1 MNNIKLLPRNN
12 IFQKLQSFK
21 EGGQILFMRD
31 GSTKVTE
38 AVNKLTEKG
47 TKKLTT
53 KAASW
58 QQKINQ
64 LKQKTKQ
71 KVNKTMQAVR
81 SEESAIQHGRQQAR
95 AKVDKQIATRNKKI
109 QNWEQNNKFTPGT
122 PEYAESVRTR
132 NKWVQQNRNPYAQ
145 IDKQTLAQRATTRK
159 FMKRAAGITA
169 IGVPTRKFMKRAAGI
184 TAIGVPTLYGI
195 YHANL
200 SGSNDNTQSPY
211 VYNDKGQL
219 MQLDPNSGQYNVY
232 TPDNSFDGLIQHSDG
247 TVTDANGNIVS
258 GIPINGNIFAN
269 NAAAYGFN
277 DADKYGHSWGVA
289 NMQQAMVDAG
299 LLNPEDVDG
308 LLGQKTAKAYEIFRH
323 QMGGQRQGINFSL
336 DKSNLPTI
344 NNSSTQQTTQSDITP
359 YLSNNGRI

>member
-21 EGGQILFMRD
+21 EGGQILFMKE
-31 GSTKVTE
+31 GTFKGTE
-38 AVNKLTEKG
+38 TANKLIDKE
-47 TKKLTT
+47 TKRLTT
-53 KAASW
+53 KSASW
-58 QQKINQ
+58 QQKVNK
-64 LKQKTKQ
+64 LREKAKQ
-71 KVNKTMQAVR
+71 KVDNTLQAVR
-81 SEESAIQHGRQQAR
+81 SEESAIQHGRQQAQD
-95 AKVDKQIATRNKKI
+95 KVEKQVATRNKKI

-122 PEYAESVRTR
+122 SEYAKSVRTR

-145 IDKQTLAQRATTRK
+145 VDKQTLAQRAATRK
-159 FMKRAAGITA
+159 FMKRAAG
-169 IGVPTRKFMKRAAGI
+169 V

-200 SGSNDNTQSPY
+200 SGSSDNTQSPY
-211 VYNDKGQL
+211 AYNDKGQL
-219 MQLDPNSGQYNVY
+219 MQLDPNSGQYNAY

-258 GIPINGNIFAN
+258 GTPIDSNIFAN

-277 DADKYGHSWGVA
+277 DADEYGHSQGVA

-308 LLGQKTAKAYEIFRH
+308 LLGQKTAKAYEIFRY

-336 DKSNLPTI
+336 NKNNLPTI
-344 NNSSTQQTTQSDITP
+344 NNSSTPQATQSDITP
-359 YLSNNGRI
+359 YLSNNGEYDINDLYNQGQ

>member
-31 GSTKVTE
+31 GGTKVTE

-71 KVNKTMQAVR
+71 KVDKTIQAVR
-81 SEESAIQHGRQQAR
+81 SEESAIQHGRQQAQ
-95 AKVDKQIATRNKKI
+95 AKVDEQIATRNKKI

-122 PEYAESVRTR
+122 PEYAKSVRTR
-132 NKWVQQNRNPYAQ
+132 NNWVQQNRNPYAQ
-145 IDKQTLAQRATTRK
+145 IDKQTLKQRAATRK
-159 FMKRAAGITA
+159 SMKRA
-169 IGVPTRKFMKRAAGI
+169 VSI

-200 SGSNDNTQSPY
+200 SGSSDNTQSPY
-211 VYNDKGQL
+211 AYNDKGQL

-247 TVTDANGNIVS
+247 TVTDVNGNIVS
-258 GIPINGNIFAN
+258 GTPIDGNVFIN

-277 DADKYGHSWGVA
+277 DVDEYGHSQGVA

-299 LLNPEDVDG
+299 LLNPKDVDG

-323 QMGGQRQGINFSL
+323 WMGGQRQGINFSL
-336 DKSNLPTI
+336 NKSNLPTI
-344 NNSSTQQTTQSDITP
+344 NNSSIQQTTQSDITP
-359 YLSNNGRI
+359 YLSNNGEYDINDLYNQGQ

>member
-31 GSTKVTE
+31 G
-38 AVNKLTEKG
+38 
-47 TKKLTT
+47 TT
-53 KAASW
+53 KASKAVDNLTKKGVEKLAAKNASW
-58 QQKINQ
+58 QQKVNK
-64 LKQKTKQ
+64 LKEKAKQ
-71 KVNKTMQAVR
+71 KVDNTMQAVR
-81 SEESAIQHGRQQAR
+81 SEESAIQHGRQQAQ
-95 AKVDKQIATRNKKI
+95 AKVDKQIADRNEKI
-109 QNWEQNNKFTPGT
+109 QDWEQNNKFTPGT
-122 PEYAESVRTR
+122 PEYAKSVRTR

-145 IDKQTLAQRATTRK
+145 IDKQTLAQRA
-159 FMKRAAGITA
+159 A
-169 IGVPTRKFMKRAAGI
+169 TRKFMKRAAGI

-200 SGSNDNTQSPY
+200 SGSSDNTQSPY
-211 VYNDKGQL
+211 AYNDKGQL
-219 MQLDPNSGQYNVY
+219 MQLDPNSGQYNAY

-247 TVTDANGNIVS
+247 TITDASGNIVS
-258 GIPINGNIFAN
+258 GTPIDGNVFAN

-277 DADKYGHSWGVA
+277 DVDEYGYSQGVA

-308 LLGQKTAKAYEIFRH
+308 LLGQKTAKAYEIFRN

-336 DKSNLPTI
+336 NKSNLPTI
-344 NNSSTQQTTQSDITP
+344 DNSSIQQTTQSDITP
-359 YLSNNGRI
+359 YLSNNGEYDINDLYNQGQ

>member
-31 GSTKVTE
+31 G
-38 AVNKLTEKG
+38 
-47 TKKLTT
+47 TT
-53 KAASW
+53 KASKAVDNFTKKGVEKLAAKNASW
-58 QQKINQ
+58 QQKVNK
-64 LKQKTKQ
+64 LKEKAKQ
-71 KVNKTMQAVR
+71 KVDNTMQAVR
-81 SEESAIQHGRQQAR
+81 SEESAIQHGRQQAQ
-95 AKVDKQIATRNKKI
+95 AKVDKQIADRNKKI
-109 QNWEQNNKFTPGT
+109 QDWEQNNKFTPGT
-122 PEYAESVRTR
+122 PEYAKSVRTR

-145 IDKQTLAQRATTRK
+145 IDKQTLAQRA
-159 FMKRAAGITA
+159 A
-169 IGVPTRKFMKRAAGI
+169 TRKFMKRAAGI

-200 SGSNDNTQSPY
+200 SGSSDNTQSPY
-211 VYNDKGQL
+211 AYNDKGQL
-219 MQLDPNSGQYNVY
+219 MQLDPNSGQYNAY

-247 TVTDANGNIVS
+247 TITDANGNIVS
-258 GIPINGNIFAN
+258 GTPIDGNVFAN

-277 DADKYGHSWGVA
+277 DVDEYGHSQGVA

-308 LLGQKTAKAYEIFRH
+308 LLGQKTAKAYEIFRN
-323 QMGGQRQGINFSL
+323 QIGGQRQGINFSL
-336 DKSNLPTI
+336 NKSNLPTI

-359 YLSNNGRI
+359 YLSNNGEYDINDLYNQGQ

>member
-21 EGGQILFMRD
+21 EGGQILFMRN
-31 GSTKVTE
+31 GGTKVTK
-38 AVNKLTEKG
+38 AVNKLAEKG

-53 KAASW
+53 KVASW

-71 KVNKTMQAVR
+71 KVDKTMQAVR
-81 SEESAIQHGRQQAR
+81 SEESAIQHSRQQAQ

-122 PEYAESVRTR
+122 PEYAKSVRTR

-169 IGVPTRKFMKRAAGI
+169 IGVPT
-184 TAIGVPTLYGI
+184 LYGI

-200 SGSNDNTQSPY
+200 SGSSDNTQSPY
-211 VYNDKGQL
+211 AYNDKGQL

-277 DADKYGHSWGVA
+277 DAGEYGHSLGVV
-289 NMQQAMVDAG
+289 NMQSAMVDAG
-299 LLNPEDVDG
+299 LLNPEDIDG

-336 DKSNLPTI
+336 NKSNLPTI

-359 YLSNNGRI
+359 YLSNNGEYDINDLYNQGQ

>member
-21 EGGQILFMRD
+21 EGGQILFMRN
-31 GSTKVTE
+31 GGTKVTE

-53 KAASW
+53 KATNQ

-71 KVNKTMQAVR
+71 KVDKTMQAVR

-109 QNWEQNNKFTPGT
+109 QKWEQNNKFIPGT
-122 PEYAESVRTR
+122 PEYAKSVRTR

-145 IDKQTLAQRATTRK
+145 IDKQTLAQRA
-159 FMKRAAGITA
+159 A
-169 IGVPTRKFMKRAAGI
+169 TRKFMKRAAGI

-200 SGSNDNTQSPY
+200 SGSSDNIQSPY
-211 VYNDKGQL
+211 AYDDKGQL
-219 MQLDPNSGQYNVY
+219 MQLDPNSGQYNAY
-232 TPDNSFDGLIQHSDG
+232 IPDNSFDGLIQHSDG

-277 DADKYGHSWGVA
+277 DADEYGHSQGVA

-336 DKSNLPTI
+336 NKSNLPTI

-359 YLSNNGRI
+359 YLSNNGEYDINDLYNQGQ